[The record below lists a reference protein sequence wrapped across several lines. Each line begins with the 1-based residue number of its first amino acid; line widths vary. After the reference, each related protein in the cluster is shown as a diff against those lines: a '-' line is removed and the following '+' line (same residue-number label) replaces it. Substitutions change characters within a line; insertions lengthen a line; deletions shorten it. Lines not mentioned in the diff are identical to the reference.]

1 MQEINSTL
9 EDMYRKRKNRV
20 VHQVA

>member
-9 EDMYRKRKNRV
+9 EDMYRKRKSRV